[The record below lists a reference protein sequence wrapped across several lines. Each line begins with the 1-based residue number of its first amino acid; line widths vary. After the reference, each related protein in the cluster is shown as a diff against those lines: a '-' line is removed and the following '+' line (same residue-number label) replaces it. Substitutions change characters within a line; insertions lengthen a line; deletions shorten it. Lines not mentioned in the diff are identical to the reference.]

1 MIHWE
6 DNNIA
11 YFKAESLIQNKEI
24 FFSTLTEREGFD
36 LILDCKNYLF
46 NLSEFEYIALHQQK
60 EGNCF
65 VLILSSEQS
74 HNLPSEWIAVPT
86 KKEALDFIS
95 FEQMQRDL
103 GF

>member
-11 YFKAESLIQNKEI
+11 YFNLISTLQNKEI
-24 FFSTLTEREGFD
+24 FFLCSKGMGFD

-74 HNLPSEWIAVPT
+74 HNLPSEWIAVHT